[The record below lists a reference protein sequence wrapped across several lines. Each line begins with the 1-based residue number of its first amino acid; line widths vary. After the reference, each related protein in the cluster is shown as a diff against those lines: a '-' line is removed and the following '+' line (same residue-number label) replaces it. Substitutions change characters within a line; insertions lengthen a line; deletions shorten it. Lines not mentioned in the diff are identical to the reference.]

1 MLDPL
6 VITSI
11 VLSFSACLASLLTH
25 VRTSKC
31 FGDCF
36 SMETRTPPGQSPNR
50 VVATTPNPNT
60 EKTFLIK

>member
-25 VRTSKC
+25 IRTSKC

-36 SMETRTPPGQSPNR
+36 SMDTRTPH
-50 VVATTPNPNT
+50 ATTPTLNT

>member
-25 VRTSKC
+25 IRTSKC

-36 SMETRTPPGQSPNR
+36 SMETRTPLVSH
-50 VVATTPNPNT
+50 ATTPTLNT